1 MAKKL
6 LQVVLPLHSMT
17 RKGALEIIKYTI
29 KHNRIAHH
37 SHRKKQIAIAKRL
50 GVQLSL

>member
-6 LQVVLPLHSMT
+6 LQVILPLHSMT
-17 RKGALEIIKYTI
+17 QKGALEIIKYTI
-29 KHNRIAHH
+29 KRNNIAHQ
-37 SHRKKQIAIAKRL
+37 SHRKKQVDIAKKI

>member
-6 LQVVLPLHSMT
+6 LQIVLPLHSMT
-17 RKGALEIIKYTI
+17 RKGALEIVKYTI
-29 KHNRIAHH
+29 KRNSIAHQ
-37 SHRKKQIAIAKRL
+37 SHRKKQVALSEKL